1 MSQLAFLL
9 KFSVAR
15 GGEDERGRDDSEDST
30 RDIHV
35 FGHTQLIDLNAIEH
49 VTPSM
54 RQPSE

>member
-1 MSQLAFLL
+1 M
-9 KFSVAR
+9 AR